1 MNDVNNN
8 IESFKRAYSDEY
20 FDSLM
25 TYEKIILIG
34 KENNGY
40 ITSKDVTKNNISRQY
55 IKLLENKGAIE
66 KVDRGIYVLKG
77 VAPDDFFVFQLRYPK
92 TIFSHFSA
100 LYLYNLTEEFPYKF
114 DITCSNSY
122 NVKGIKD
129 NNVFYVNKDVLDLGK
144 IEIKTKYKNKVNVYD
159 IERTICDIIRC
170 DNRMDEEQLIKT
182 LKSVFSSKIV
192 NMHKLSQYSK
202 KLNCHDKVMK
212 IVRYYDE

>member
-1 MNDVNNN
+1 MNNVNNN

-55 IKLLENKGAIE
+55 IKLLEKKGAIE

-114 DITCSNSY
+114 DITCNNSY

>member
-8 IESFKRAYSDEY
+8 IESFKRAYSDGH

-114 DITCSNSY
+114 DITCNNSY

>member
-1 MNDVNNN
+1 MNNVNNN

-77 VAPDDFFVFQLRYPK
+77 VASDDFFVFQLRYPK

-114 DITCSNSY
+114 DITCNNSY